1 MTTLSRSLARGARPL
16 VAYLRDA
23 WAELATAFRNLFD
36 MQQDADTAQ
45 ATDPVTRAA
54 GYDSQVLRHAA
65 FANSSNEV
73 EWLLYAAMMTD
84 AAKKR
89 YCLER
94 ALAINPGSE
103 LAHRALAR
111 LDRHD
116 DA

>member
-36 MQQDADTAQ
+36 VQQDADTAQ
-45 ATDPVTRAA
+45 ATESVACA
-54 GYDSQVLRHAA
+54 VYDSQVLRHAA

-94 ALAINPGSE
+94 ALAINPGSDM
-103 LAHRALAR
+103 AKRALAK
-111 LDRHD
+111 LALHD